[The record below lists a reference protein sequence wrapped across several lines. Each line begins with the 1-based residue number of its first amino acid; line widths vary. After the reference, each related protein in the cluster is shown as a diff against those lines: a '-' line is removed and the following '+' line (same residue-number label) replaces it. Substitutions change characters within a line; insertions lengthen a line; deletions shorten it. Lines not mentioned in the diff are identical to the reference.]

1 METSACTERRIC
13 LQYSVCTYIIRCTS
27 ALCCMYIAAAGDH
40 VIWCC
45 RILEENMVITVEP
58 GCYFNPFLLGP
69 AFESTS
75 QGPFLNKR
83 RLEGSM
89 VGPACVAEPVAE
101 QGPSMTL
108 CSNCCIARPD
118 TLLC

>member
-1 METSACTERRIC
+1 
-13 LQYSVCTYIIRCTS
+13 
-27 ALCCMYIAAAGDH
+27 
-40 VIWCC
+40 
-45 RILEENMVITVEP
+45 MVITVEP

-89 VGPACVAEPVAE
+89 VGLAYAVAEPVALAE
-101 QGPSMTL
+101 QRVKHDIL
-108 CSNCCIARPD
+108 QE
-118 TLLC
+118 LLPCKA

>member
-1 METSACTERRIC
+1 MI
-13 LQYSVCTYIIRCTS
+13 
-27 ALCCMYIAAAGDH
+27 AGDNA
-40 VIWCC
+40 IWCC

-75 QGPFLNKR
+75 QGGFLNRR

-89 VGPACVAEPVAE
+89 VGPAYVAEPVVLAE
-101 QGPSMTL
+101 QGSSMTF
-108 CSNCCIARPD
+108 CSNCCIARLD
-118 TLLC
+118 IQVCE